1 MDDFAQPDG
10 DITVVTIPLD
20 NKRPVASTRKIR
32 AENWVEMEKILTD
45 VLYHGGQR
53 NRCMCSRAR
62 DRKRVRFISLDSYIV
77 KARVVPRGCAWSSKK
92 T

>member
-20 NKRPVASTRKIR
+20 NKRPVVSTRKSR

-53 NRCMCSRAR
+53 TRCLYRRAR
-62 DRKRVRFISLDSYIV
+62 NTKRLRFISVDSSIV
-77 KARVVPRGCAWSSKK
+77 KARVVLRGCAWS
-92 T
+92 